1 MGNSLPQISSYR
13 SIRTSKDKSP
23 YSTLKKSRSL
33 REYTRTTSLI
43 TSCLN
48 SNNNNNNNGRS
59 ISFSRPRSILP
70 TDAEIID
77 IHALRCEMSTTN
89 INEGEKQLLKQLD
102 YIHSCVRKDKGL
114 FGKYRNL
121 YLKHT
126 QI

>member
-33 REYTRTTSLI
+33 REYTRNTSLI
-43 TSCLN
+43 TSCIN
-48 SNNNNNNNGRS
+48 SNNNNGRN
-59 ISFSRPRSILP
+59 ISFSRPRSVVP

-77 IHALRCEMSTTN
+77 THALRCEMSTSN
-89 INEGEKQLLKQLD
+89 INEGEKQLIKQLD

-114 FGKYRNL
+114 FGKYQNL
-121 YLKHT
+121 
-126 QI
+126 